1 MKHAAQWERKLKGNE
16 ENELVV
22 TNCENCES
30 FGYATD
36 VVRLSEKR
44 INWNRSFGKRNRSF
58 RKKESKLYVGWKILS
73 AFYLK
78 TFELKA
84 EKFQKFHNFE
94 ALFVGEESQNM
105 NSLGLQNLSFK
116 GGNIFADAFVS
127 FPTGHKFEKRGRFP
141 TDLISEL
148 QLLIIIVSGNSSAFA
163 TMNRNEGEFKFVISP
178 FFSLAFFTTR
188 CHFNE
193 SDNKN

>member
-16 ENELVV
+16 ENELVI

-36 VVRLSEKR
+36 VARLSEKR
-44 INWNRSFGKRNRSF
+44 INWSLSF
-58 RKKESKLYVGWKILS
+58 RKRESKLYVGWRILS
-73 AFYLK
+73 AFYFQ

-94 ALFVGEESQNM
+94 TLFVGEECQNM
-105 NSLGLQNLSFK
+105 NSLGLQNLSFEEI
-116 GGNIFADAFVS
+116 NIFADAFVS